1 MTRHGRAGGVSRRC
15 RLLGVSRSGYD
26 AWTQRRPSAR
36 ATVNVQWLDRIR
48 QLHTESRGRYG
59 SPRIHA
65 QLRREG
71 IRCGQNRV
79 ARLMRQHELVA
90 HRWRRFKR
98 QAAPVS
104 GRVLSRNLVQQRFT
118 VPQPNQVWVA
128 DISALWTGSGWL
140 YLAVVLDLYSRRVV
154 GWAMQGRMTE
164 QLVVDALQMAWLRR
178 QPSRPLI
185 HHSDQGSQYA
195 GEHFQAQLTQRGIRS
210 SMSRRGNCYDN
221 AVMESFFKTLKTELT
236 NGQRFITREVAR
248 AAVFDYVE
256 VFYNRQRLHSTLG
269 YRSPVEFEAQSL
281 PTSGVHE
288 TG

>member
-1 MTRHGRAGGVSRRC
+1 MC
-15 RLLGVSRSGYD
+15 QLLGVSRSGYY
-26 AWTQRRPSAR
+26 AWTQRRPSAH
-36 ATVNVQWLDRIR
+36 AQANAQLVDRIR
-48 QLHTESRGRYG
+48 QFHVRSQGRYG

-65 QLRREG
+65 QLMREG
-71 IRCGQNRV
+71 IRCGHNRV
-79 ARLMRQHELVA
+79 ARLMRQHRLVA
-90 HRWRRFKR
+90 TRWRRHKR
-98 QAAPVS
+98 HAAPVT
-104 GRVLSRNLVQQRFT
+104 GRWLAENLVNRQFT
-118 VPQPNQVWVA
+118 VAQPNHVCVA
-128 DISALWTGSGWL
+128 DISGVWTGSGWL

-178 QPSRPLI
+178 QPSSPLI

-195 GEHFQAQLTQRGIRS
+195 GERFQAQLVARGIRC

-221 AVMESFFKTLKTELT
+221 AVAESFFKTLKTELT
-236 NGQRFITREVAR
+236 NGRRFPTREDAR

-269 YRSPVEFEAQSL
+269 YRSPAEFEQ
-281 PTSGVHE
+281 PHVTSRGVHQ